1 MFRRLNTELVKD
13 PLWQKVMVL
22 SLVLFF
28 IFLADAILSSW
39 VPGLVENFF
48 ESPVIMG
55 FIMSFSSIVGFGADL
70 IFPQIL
76 KGINFKNLLFISI
89 FSSLIFSLILLSATS
104 VPFILIFLIS
114 MAIWGIYYEVVGF
127 ANHQFVA
134 ETVPIRMHTS
144 TWAFIGVFK
153 NLAYFIGP
161 LLAGFLVSYNL
172 RLPAYF
178 AIIFALI
185 SLSILIVSKRSYD
198 KKISVDIEKVSF
210 VCELEYWGILFKKIW
225 PILIVGV
232 VLGIIDA
239 VFWTTG
245 AVYTQELAKVS
256 IWGRWFLPMYALPS
270 LFVGFIVAKKGM
282 VSGKKKTALRFFL
295 LAGIFLALMGVY
307 NNLFWKL
314 LVVFC
319 SSLALAITYPL
330 LEGVY
335 SDIIERMGRQRKHM
349 IGLCSS
355 TTSISYIIGPIVAG
369 VVSSRVGSTMTFVY
383 LGYVVIFIAL
393 ILMVV
398 TPRKLKLPQK
408 EIRKWK
414 D

>member
-1 MFRRLNTELVKD
+1 
-13 PLWQKVMVL
+13 
-22 SLVLFF
+22 
-28 IFLADAILSSW
+28 
-39 VPGLVENFF
+39 
-48 ESPVIMG
+48 
-55 FIMSFSSIVGFGADL
+55 
-70 IFPQIL
+70 
-76 KGINFKNLLFISI
+76 
-89 FSSLIFSLILLSATS
+89 
-104 VPFILIFLIS
+104 

-369 VVSSRVGSTMTFVY
+369 IVSSRVGSTMTFVY